1 MNTKPAGALPSFPSA
16 LFGFLLP
23 RWWYAPV
30 AAVVIAVALAGCT
43 TAPIYLKHTE
53 TGRVVECGPYFY
65 SAAVSV
71 AAALREAQ
79 CIEDYKQQGYRR
91 GPAS

>member
-1 MNTKPAGALPSFPSA
+1 MLTYFIRNA
-16 LFGFLLP
+16 
-23 RWWYAPV
+23 V
-30 AAVVIAVALAGCT
+30 AVIALTLAGCT

-71 AAALREAQ
+71 AAAVREAQ
-79 CIEDYKQQGYRR
+79 CIEDYKEQGYHRV
-91 GPAS
+91 PAP

>member
-1 MNTKPAGALPSFPSA
+1 MQK
-16 LFGFLLP
+16 LL
-23 RWWYAPV
+23 A
-30 AAVVIAVALAGCT
+30 AAVMALALAACT
-43 TAPIYLKHTE
+43 TAPIYLKHGK

-71 AAALREAQ
+71 AAAVREAQ

-91 GPAS
+91 VPTP